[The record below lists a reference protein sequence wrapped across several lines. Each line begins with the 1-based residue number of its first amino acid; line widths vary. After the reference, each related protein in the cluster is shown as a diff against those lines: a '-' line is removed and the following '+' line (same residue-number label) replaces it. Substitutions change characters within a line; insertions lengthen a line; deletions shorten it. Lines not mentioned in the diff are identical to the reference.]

1 MTRSLLLGACFAL
14 LVRPSGAQDPAPI
27 PAAHESEGAAAAS
40 RLAERFE
47 QALTAEEQ
55 AQKAAAA
62 APDGV
67 VAIDDRSP
75 LEKALGLPPWLEISG
90 EHRSRYEWVEDE
102 LRDRNQFRSD
112 NHLWALRTR
121 LLVTAR
127 GERWRATTE
136 LQDSRAIDDPD
147 GGFISRGVVNP
158 LDVLQLFVGHTTRDA
173 FVDGDTL
180 DLRVGRQTLDIGSR
194 RFVAR
199 NRFRNTTNAFT
210 GVYGG
215 WKNADGDEVQAF
227 AFVPVVRR
235 PGDRNDLH
243 SDNTKSDDEAEGTQ
257 FYGVHGRTDL
267 TDRTSGELYTFVLD
281 EDDSGDVETR
291 DRELATVGARVLR
304 KPKPGEISFE
314 WESAFQ
320 FGDSRS
326 SSNPANSTDLDH
338 QAHFHRFGLGYQWAR
353 PWKPH
358 LEFVFDYASGD
369 DDPTDGDNERFDTLF
384 GARRSDLGPTGIWGP
399 LARSN
404 LVSPGVRLD
413 LRPCDDTRVQLAA
426 RQAWLASDKDA
437 WTTTGLVD
445 PTGDSGDEIGQLVE
459 LRVRHEVVP
468 DNWLLDFGVA
478 HLFAGDFVE
487 DAPNNSG
494 QGDSSYAYA
503 GFTYRF

>member
-1 MTRSLLLGACFAL
+1 MSRSLLACACLAL
-14 LVRPSGAQDPAPI
+14 LARPSVAQDAP
-27 PAAHESEGAAAAS
+27 PLPSVEREGLVAAT

-47 QALTAEEQ
+47 EALEEQ
-55 AQKAAAA
+55 EERGRAAMH
-62 APDGV
+62 APDGP
-67 VAIDDRSP
+67 IDDRSP
-75 LEKALGLPPWLEISG
+75 VEQALGLPPWLEFSG

-102 LRDRNQFRSD
+102 IRDRNTFRSD
-112 NHLWALRTR
+112 NHLWVLRTR

-136 LQDSRAIDDPD
+136 IQDSRAIDSPED
-147 GGFISRGVVNP
+147 GFISRGIVNP

-173 FVDGDTL
+173 FVDGDTI
-180 DLRVGRQTLDIGSR
+180 DLRLGRQTLDVGSR

-215 WKNADGDEVQAF
+215 WKNDDGDEVQAF
-227 AFVPVVRR
+227 AFVPVIRR
-235 PGDRNDLH
+235 PGDRNDLR
-243 SDNTKSDDEAEGTQ
+243 SNESKSDDEAEGTQ
-257 FYGVHGRTDL
+257 FYGIHGKTNLDAH
-267 TDRTSGELYTFVLD
+267 TTGELYTFVLD

-291 DRELATVGARVLR
+291 DRELATFGARVNH
-304 KPKPGEISFE
+304 KPRPGEFSFE

-320 FGDSRS
+320 FGDSRT
-326 SSNPANSTDLDH
+326 SSNPANAADLDH
-338 QAHFHRFGLGYQWAR
+338 QAHFHRIGVGYQWAH

-369 DDPTDGDNERFDTLF
+369 DDPNDGDNERFDTLF
-384 GARRSDLGPTGIWGP
+384 GARRGDIAPTGIWGP

-404 LVSPGVRLD
+404 LVSPGLRLD
-413 LRPCDDTRVQLAA
+413 LRPDEATRVQIAA
-426 RQAWLASDKDA
+426 RQAWLASDRDA

-445 PTGDSGDEIGQLVE
+445 PTGNSGDEIGQVVE

-478 HLFAGDFVE
+478 HLFAGDFIE

-494 QGDSSYAYA
+494 QDDSSYAYA